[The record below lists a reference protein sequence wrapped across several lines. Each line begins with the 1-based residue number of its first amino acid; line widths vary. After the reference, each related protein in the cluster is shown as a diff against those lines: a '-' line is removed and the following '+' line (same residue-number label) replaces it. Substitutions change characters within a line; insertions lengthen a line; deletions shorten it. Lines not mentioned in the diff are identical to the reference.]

1 LTGSFWWKEKIFKDF
16 GHAYKVELVF
26 EEQGLQKIQ
35 IFKNPNWGYFFVL
48 DGIVQFTEKDEFIY
62 HETITYLPASL
73 LKYPPEKVIII
84 GGGDGGV
91 LRELQKIPSIKEI
104 IQFEIDTMVFNLCQK
119 YFFRISGDY
128 TDPRVHLFIRDGYEG
143 LKKHRSESF
152 DLIREKEVLNRILK
166 MNKGMFPEDTLKI
179 IYSEIIKAC
188 RSAQQKIKVAYLGP
202 EATFSHIA
210 ALKYFGTSAEL
221 VPVETILDVF
231 EEVSSERVNFGVVP
245 IENSIEG
252 VVATTLDAIYEYGL
266 KVCGEIYESISHHL
280 MNQTGRLEDVK
291 KILSHPQAI
300 SQCRKWLRKKLP
312 SVPIETV
319 PSTALAAKWAAV
331 DERVGAIAS
340 LMAAKLYHLQIVAK
354 NIEDIKGNST
364 RFWIIGKQKIPPTGN
379 DKTSLIFSV
388 ADRPG
393 ALYDVLKCFAQRKI
407 NLTKIE
413 SRPSKD
419 EPWKYLFFLDCEGH
433 IKDEKIKSCLEEMQN
448 CCLQVIWLGS
458 YPKGQQ

>member
-1 LTGSFWWKEKIFKDF
+1 MKKDKLEVLRKRIDKIDEKI
-16 GHAYKVELVF
+16 V
-26 EEQGLQKIQ
+26 
-35 IFKNPNWGYFFVL
+35 N
-48 DGIVQFTEKDEFIY
+48 
-62 HETITYLPASL
+62 L
-73 LKYPPEKVIII
+73 LKERIEVAKMI
-84 GGGDGGV
+84 GKIKQNIGSGG
-91 LRELQKIPSIKEI
+91 
-104 IQFEIDTMVFNLCQK
+104 
-119 YFFRISGDY
+119 
-128 TDPRVHLFIRDGYEG
+128 
-143 LKKHRSESF
+143 F
-152 DLIREKEVLNRILK
+152 DLTREKEVLNRIIK
-166 MNKGMFPEDTLKI
+166 INEGGFPENALKV

-188 RSAQQKIKVAYLGP
+188 RVVQQKIRVAYLGP

-210 ALKYFGTSAEL
+210 ALNYFGTSAEL
-221 VPVETILDVF
+221 IPVETLWDVF

-312 SVPIETV
+312 SIPIETV

-331 DERVGAIAS
+331 DESVGAIAS

-354 NIEDIKGNST
+354 NIEDIKDNST
-364 RFWIIGKQKIPPTGN
+364 RFWVIGKTEMSPTGN
-379 DKTSLIFSV
+379 DKTSLLFSV
-388 ADRPG
+388 ADKPG
-393 ALYDVLKCFAQRKI
+393 ALYNVLKCFAQRKI

-413 SRPSKD
+413 SRPSKE

-433 IKDEKIKSCLEEMQN
+433 IKDEKIKLCLEEMRN
-448 CCLQVIWLGS
+448 CCLQVVWLGS
-458 YPKGQQ
+458 YPRGQQ

>member
-1 LTGSFWWKEKIFKDF
+1 MKNNKLQELREKIDKIDTQI
-16 GHAYKVELVF
+16 VEL
-26 EEQGLQKIQ
+26 
-35 IFKNPNWGYFFVL
+35 
-48 DGIVQFTEKDEFIY
+48 
-62 HETITYLPASL
+62 
-73 LKYPPEKVIII
+73 LKERIEVA
-84 GGGDGGV
+84 
-91 LRELQKIPSIKEI
+91 KEI
-104 IQFEIDTMVFNLCQK
+104 GKLKENM
-119 YFFRISGDY
+119 
-128 TDPRVHLFIRDGYEG
+128 GY
-143 LKKHRSESF
+143 ESF
-152 DLIREKEVLNRILK
+152 DLLREKEILNKVLKINQK
-166 MNKGMFPEDTLKI
+166 VFPEDALKV

-210 ALKYFGTSAEL
+210 ALNYFGTSAEL
-221 VPVETILDVF
+221 IPVETITDVF

-280 MNQTGRLEDVK
+280 MNQTGKIEDIK
-291 KILSHPQAI
+291 KVLSHPQAI
-300 SQCRKWLRKKLP
+300 AQCRKWLRKKLP

-331 DERVGAIAS
+331 DESVGAIAS
-340 LMAAKLYHLQIVAK
+340 LVAAKLYHLQIVAK

-364 RFWIIGKQKIPPTGN
+364 RFWIIGKTEVQPTGD
-379 DKTSLIFSV
+379 DKTSLLFSV

-393 ALYDVLKCFAQRKI
+393 ALFDVLRCFAVRKI

-419 EPWKYLFFLDCEGH
+419 EPWKYVFFLDCEGH
-433 IKDEKIKSCLEEMQN
+433 IKDEKIKECLEEMQN
-448 CCLQVIWLGS
+448 YCLQVVWLGS
-458 YPKGQQ
+458 YPKGKK

>member
-1 LTGSFWWKEKIFKDF
+1 MKQDNLEVLRKKIDEIDEKI
-16 GHAYKVELVF
+16 V
-26 EEQGLQKIQ
+26 
-35 IFKNPNWGYFFVL
+35 N
-48 DGIVQFTEKDEFIY
+48 
-62 HETITYLPASL
+62 L
-73 LKYPPEKVIII
+73 LKERIEIAKRI
-84 GGGDGGV
+84 G
-91 LRELQKIPSIKEI
+91 KIKQNI
-104 IQFEIDTMVFNLCQK
+104 
-119 YFFRISGDY
+119 G
-128 TDPRVHLFIRDGYEG
+128 
-143 LKKHRSESF
+143 SESF

-331 DERVGAIAS
+331 DESIGAIAS

-364 RFWIIGKQKIPPTGN
+364 RFWIIGKTEMLSTGN
-379 DKTSLIFSV
+379 DKTSLLFSV

>member
-1 LTGSFWWKEKIFKDF
+1 MKNNKLQELREKIDKIDTQI
-16 GHAYKVELVF
+16 VEF
-26 EEQGLQKIQ
+26 
-35 IFKNPNWGYFFVL
+35 
-48 DGIVQFTEKDEFIY
+48 
-62 HETITYLPASL
+62 
-73 LKYPPEKVIII
+73 LKERIEVA
-84 GGGDGGV
+84 
-91 LRELQKIPSIKEI
+91 KEI
-104 IQFEIDTMVFNLCQK
+104 GKLKENM
-119 YFFRISGDY
+119 
-128 TDPRVHLFIRDGYEG
+128 GY
-143 LKKHRSESF
+143 ESF
-152 DLIREKEVLNRILK
+152 DLLREKEILNKVLKINQK
-166 MNKGMFPEDTLKI
+166 VFPEDALKV

-210 ALKYFGTSAEL
+210 ALNYFGTSAEL
-221 VPVETILDVF
+221 IPVETITDVF

-280 MNQTGRLEDVK
+280 MNQTGKIEDIK
-291 KILSHPQAI
+291 KVLSHPQAI
-300 SQCRKWLRKKLP
+300 AQCRKWLRKKLP

-331 DERVGAIAS
+331 DESVGAIAS
-340 LMAAKLYHLQIVAK
+340 LVAAKLYHLQIVAK

-364 RFWIIGKQKIPPTGN
+364 RFWIIGKTEVQPTGD
-379 DKTSLIFSV
+379 DKTSLLFSV

-393 ALYDVLKCFAQRKI
+393 ALFDVLRCFAVRKI

-419 EPWKYLFFLDCEGH
+419 EPWKYVFFLDCEGH
-433 IKDEKIKSCLEEMQN
+433 IKDEKIKECLEEMQN
-448 CCLQVIWLGS
+448 YCLQVVWLGS
-458 YPKGQQ
+458 YPKGKK

>member
-1 LTGSFWWKEKIFKDF
+1 MKINLIEKLRKDINRID
-16 GHAYKVELVF
+16 
-26 EEQGLQKIQ
+26 EEIL
-35 IFKNPNWGYFFVL
+35 
-48 DGIVQFTEKDEFIY
+48 E
-62 HETITYLPASL
+62 L
-73 LKYPPEKVIII
+73 LKKRIELAKQI
-84 GGGDGGV
+84 GEV
-91 LRELQKIPSIKEI
+91 KKEI
-104 IQFEIDTMVFNLCQK
+104 GI
-119 YFFRISGDY
+119 
-128 TDPRVHLFIRDGYEG
+128 
-143 LKKHRSESF
+143 ESF
-152 DLIREKEVLNRILK
+152 DLTREKEVIKRVLEKNQ
-166 MNKGMFPEDTLKI
+166 GVFPEEALKI

-188 RSAQQKIKVAYLGP
+188 RSIQEKIKVAYLGP

-210 ALKYFGTSAEL
+210 ALNYFGTSAEF

-231 EEVSSERVNFGVVP
+231 EEVASERAKFGVVP

-252 VVATTLDAIYEYGL
+252 VVATTLDAIYEYDL

-280 MNQTGRLEDVK
+280 MNQTGKLEDIK

-300 SQCRKWLRKKLP
+300 AQCRKWLRKKLP

-393 ALYDVLKCFAQRKI
+393 ALFEVLRCFATRKI

-413 SRPSKD
+413 SRPSKN
-419 EPWKYLFFLDCEGH
+419 EPWKYIFFLDCEGH
-433 IKDEKIKSCLEEMQN
+433 IEEPRIQECLEDMKKV
-448 CCLQVIWLGS
+448 CLQVIWLGS
-458 YPKGQQ
+458 YPKGQI

>member
-1 LTGSFWWKEKIFKDF
+1 MKNNKLQELREKIDKIDTQI
-16 GHAYKVELVF
+16 VEL
-26 EEQGLQKIQ
+26 
-35 IFKNPNWGYFFVL
+35 
-48 DGIVQFTEKDEFIY
+48 
-62 HETITYLPASL
+62 
-73 LKYPPEKVIII
+73 
-84 GGGDGGV
+84 
-91 LRELQKIPSIKEI
+91 LRERIEVAKEI
-104 IQFEIDTMVFNLCQK
+104 GKLKENM
-119 YFFRISGDY
+119 
-128 TDPRVHLFIRDGYEG
+128 GY
-143 LKKHRSESF
+143 ESF
-152 DLIREKEVLNRILK
+152 DLLREKEILNKILK
-166 MNKGMFPEDTLKI
+166 INQKVFPEDALKV

-210 ALKYFGTSAEL
+210 ALNYFGTSAEL
-221 VPVETILDVF
+221 IPVETITDVF

-280 MNQTGRLEDVK
+280 MNQTGKIEDIK
-291 KILSHPQAI
+291 KVLSHPQAI
-300 SQCRKWLRKKLP
+300 AQCRKWLRKKLP

-331 DERVGAIAS
+331 DESVGAIAS
-340 LMAAKLYHLQIVAK
+340 LVAAKLYHLQIVAK

-364 RFWIIGKQKIPPTGN
+364 RFWIIGKTEVQPTGD
-379 DKTSLIFSV
+379 DKTSFLFSV

-393 ALYDVLKCFAQRKI
+393 ALFDVLRCFAVRKI

-419 EPWKYLFFLDCEGH
+419 EPWKYVFFLDCEGH
-433 IKDEKIKSCLEEMQN
+433 IKDEKIKECLEEMQN
-448 CCLQVIWLGS
+448 YCLQVIWLGS
-458 YPKGQQ
+458 YPKGKK